1 MSTRRPLVVVLILA
15 AGCAVRDKPAAP
27 PDSPAPVAPVP
38 VAPSLT
44 VGPEGI
50 GSVRVGSTLA
60 QLNAAIG
67 ETLKPAYQVN
77 DQCDVVHPSHLPAG
91 VTVMI
96 DADTVARVDVDTT
109 GVLTAEGAG
118 VGDTETRVLD
128 LYAGRISV
136 EPHKYTGPEGHN
148 LVVRFPA
155 DSMVRIIFETDGKK
169 VLRYRAGRRPA
180 VEYVEGCA

>member
-1 MSTRRPLVVVLILA
+1 MPTPRPLLVLLVLA
-15 AGCAVRDKPAAP
+15 AACANRDKPAMAS
-27 PDSPAPVAPVP
+27 DSTAPVGTTP

-44 VGPEGI
+44 VGPEGV
-50 GSVRVGSTLA
+50 GLVRVGSTLA

-67 ETLKPAYQVN
+67 ETIRPVFDVN
-77 DQCDVVHPSHLPAG
+77 DQCASVHPAQLPAG

-96 DADTVARVDVDTT
+96 DADTVARIDVDTT

-118 VGDTETRVLD
+118 VGDAEAKVLE

-136 EPHKYTGPEGHN
+136 EPHKYTGPEGHY

-155 DSMVRIIFETDGKK
+155 DSMVRLIFETDGKK
-169 VLRYRAGRRPA
+169 VLSYRAGRRPA